1 MDASLVSF
9 VNIAVFRSL
18 RTFRVAR
25 LLRLMHGRTGVIALL
40 NTLWLSIPA
49 LLNVAALLALL
60 FTLCVPW
67 PSSNDPCPHVMHVHP
82 TIVVQLRC
90 AGSVCVRRIT
100 KRRNFDRAQ

>member
-1 MDASLVSF
+1 MDAFFVSF

-25 LLRLMHGRTGVIALL
+25 LLRLMHGRPGVIVLL

-60 FTLCVPW
+60 FTLCVP
-67 PSSNDPCPHVMHVHP
+67 STNDPCPHVTHVNP

-100 KRRNFDRAQ
+100 KRRIFDRAQ